1 MGLVYEKAMKYLDM
15 KRDEDVITALS
26 GEITTLEN
34 NETYETH
41 FIG

>member
-1 MGLVYEKAMKYLDM
+1 MKYLDT

-26 GEITTLEN
+26 GNLTTLEN
-34 NETYETH
+34 NERYETH